1 MITLKSDVSIF
12 QLITMKVHAYDN
24 NVKPGMLIIFSDWQ
38 PGYGYLVTNDHTLK
52 VMSILP
58 NPLDYL

>member
-1 MITLKSDVSIF
+1 
-12 QLITMKVHAYDN
+12 MKVHAYDN
-24 NVKPGMLIIFSDWQ
+24 NVKPGMLILFSDWQ

-58 NPLDYL
+58 DPLDYL